1 MTRENLFVKMTVAKG
16 NHYCMFCDHDANF
29 VITNNNVTP
38 KAEYPMCKKCAELFK
53 LKINDGFNLES
64 R

>member
-1 MTRENLFVKMTVAKG
+1 MTRENLFAKITVTKG
-16 NHYCMFCDHDANF
+16 NHYCMFCDSKADF
-29 VITNNNVTP
+29 VITNSIVSPN
-38 KAEYPMCKKCAELFK
+38 AEYSMCKKCAELFK

>member
-1 MTRENLFVKMTVAKG
+1 MTIENLFAKMIVAKG
-16 NHYCMFCDHDANF
+16 NHYCMFCDSKADF
-29 VITNNNVTP
+29 VIINSIVSPN
-38 KAEYPMCKKCAELFK
+38 AEYSMCKKCAELFK